1 MLNKIV
7 MHVKWIIFSNWLLYA
22 TKTIDVY
29 ETILDI
35 MAYLHLTL

>member
-22 TKTIDVY
+22 SKTIDVY
-29 ETILDI
+29 EAIDI